1 MSDEREPSLL
11 DRTRRSPPTAL
22 LVSVL
27 LLLVSHALATLSG
40 LREPTPSLAGIAVV
54 AIVADA
60 FLVRALVLGQVRLG
74 AAAITFAIGIV
85 AAGWAGSQGT
95 GEQAL
100 VARAASAAAPALLLL
115 ASASWGWLGRRAID
129 SAQAPESLLRWL
141 ASARR
146 DLVDAAVARLGGS
159 FDAERTARALEPA
172 LAWGGRAGMAA
183 VAATLELSHRSEG
196 RAPAIRALA
205 SVAERGEPTVAWAAA
220 LALAEI
226 DAHPEL
232 RSLLGQTRD
241 PHRRA
246 ALIEAL
252 SETAGAE
259 EETAAAGVTLL
270 ADPSVPPDARAHALS
285 VIADERF
292 LRHALAPL
300 RDALSRT
307 AEPTVEA
314 LAALEEAGTASDAP
328 LAGRFVGSRAYPLSE
343 AALFALEKIVERD
356 PPRDLT
362 RAATLAAIASARD
375 WMRAVHPPGDNALAD
390 GLIVRIEKLEKTL
403 A

>member
-1 MSDEREPSLL
+1 
-11 DRTRRSPPTAL
+11 
-22 LVSVL
+22 
-27 LLLVSHALATLSG
+27 
-40 LREPTPSLAGIAVV
+40 
-54 AIVADA
+54 
-60 FLVRALVLGQVRLG
+60 VRLG

-85 AAGWAGSQGT
+85 AAGWAGSQGS
-95 GEQAL
+95 GDQAL

-129 SAQAPESLLRWL
+129 SAQAPENLLRWL
-141 ASARR
+141 GSTRR
-146 DLVDAAVARLGGS
+146 DLVDAAVERLGAS
-159 FDAERTARALEPA
+159 FDVERTARALEPA
-172 LAWGGRAGMAA
+172 LASGGRAGVAA
-183 VAATLELSHRSEG
+183 VAAALGLGRRSEG
-196 RAPAIRALA
+196 RTPAVRALA
-205 SVAERGEPTVAWAAA
+205 SVAERGDPTVAWAAA

-226 DAHPEL
+226 GAHPEL
-232 RSLLGQTRD
+232 RALLGQVRD

-246 ALIEAL
+246 ALVEAL

-259 EETAAAGVTLL
+259 EETAAVGVALL
-270 ADPSVPPDARAHALS
+270 ADPAVPPDARAHALS
-285 VIADERF
+285 VVGDERL
-292 LRHALAPL
+292 LRHALEPL

-314 LAALEEAGTASDAP
+314 LAALEEAGTAADAP

-356 PPRDLT
+356 PPKGLT
-362 RAATLAAIASARD
+362 RAATLAAISGARD

-390 GLIVRIEKLEKTL
+390 GLIVRIEKLEKSL